1 MTENNPSRT
10 SISIRYA
17 IPGLL
22 ALLIIIALGLTGWF
36 SYQNGVA
43 SVEILAKRLNLEVTR
58 RIEERIVSFVEPPKL
73 FHQIN
78 LSVLESTNTQLEQYD
93 LMRKLFWNEV
103 YISDSVPYLY
113 YGTED
118 GYFLGIDTKYKGDQP
133 AYKILNADTVPNRV
147 TYSVTAGGQPKE
159 QLESKEYDPRVRD
172 WYKAAVAADSFTW
185 SPIYSFSALKEL
197 GISPVIP
204 VKTSQGK
211 LLGVLGI
218 DLTLGELSNFLRKLD
233 VSPNGE
239 AFIIERDG
247 NMVATSTD
255 QPPYAIVN
263 DVQVRLN
270 VKDSDSQLLRDTTE
284 YLLSKYGDFAKIS
297 KPEPLAFEKNGEKY
311 YAQVNSLNANGID
324 WLVVVVVPESDFMAQ
339 VTQNLR
345 NTTLLGIAALILSTI
360 LGYLLAGWI
369 IRPVFTITG
378 VAANIEEQK
387 WELDPLTIVSN
398 RTDELGQ
405 LARVFQK
412 MAQEL
417 RAREQALRQ
426 QVRELSIQI
435 DQSKREQQV
444 KDIVDNDFFIDLQ
457 KRAADIRKR
466 SNRKN
471 DEK

>member
-1 MTENNPSRT
+1 MSENNISRT

-43 SVEILAKRLNLEVTR
+43 SVEILAKRLNLEVAS
-58 RIEERIVSFVEPPKL
+58 RIEERIVSFVEPPNL

-78 LSVLESTNTQLEQYD
+78 LSVLESTNTQLDQYD
-93 LMRKLFWNEV
+93 SIRELFWNEV
-103 YISDSVPYLY
+103 YISESVPYLY
-113 YGTED
+113 YGTEE

-133 AYKILNADTVPNRV
+133 VYKILNAETAPNRV
-147 TYSVTAGGQPKE
+147 TFSLTAGGEPKE
-159 QLESKEYDPRVRD
+159 ELESKEYDPRVRD
-172 WYKAAVAADSFTW
+172 WYKAAVAADGFTW
-185 SPIYSFSALKEL
+185 SPIYPFSALKEL
-197 GISPVIP
+197 GISPVMP
-204 VKTSQGK
+204 VKNSQSK
-211 LLGVLGI
+211 LIGVLGI
-218 DLTLGELSNFLRKLD
+218 DLTLGELSNFLRSLD
-233 VSPNGE
+233 ISPNGE

-255 QPPYAIVN
+255 QPPYTIIN
-263 DVQVRLN
+263 DQQSRLN
-270 VKDSDSQLLRDTTE
+270 VKDSDTRLLRDTAE
-284 YLLSKYGDFAKIS
+284 YLLTEYGDFTQIS
-297 KPEPLAFEKNGEKY
+297 SSQKNAFQKNGEKY
-311 YAQVNSLNANGID
+311 YVQVNPLNANGID

-339 VTQNLR
+339 VTENLR
-345 NTTLLGIAALILSTI
+345 NTTLLGVAALLLSTI

-369 IRPVFTITG
+369 IRPVFTITD
-378 VAANIEEQK
+378 VAANIEDQK
-387 WELDPLTIVSN
+387 WELDPLTKVSD

-417 RAREQALRQ
+417 RAREQALKQ

-435 DQSKREQQV
+435 DHAKREQQV
-444 KDIVDNDFFIDLQ
+444 KEIVENDFFIDLQ

>member
-1 MTENNPSRT
+1 MLEQNPSRA

-22 ALLIIIALGLTGWF
+22 AVLIIIALGLTGWF
-36 SYQNGVA
+36 SYQNGLA
-43 SVEILAKRLNLEVTR
+43 SVEILATRLNLEVTS

-78 LSVLESTNTQLEQYD
+78 LAVLESTNTELSQYD
-93 LMRKLFWNEV
+93 QMRELFWNEV
-103 YISDSVPYLY
+103 YVSPSVPYLY
-113 YGTED
+113 YGTEE
-118 GYFLGIDTKYKGDQP
+118 GFFLGIDTKFKGDQP
-133 AYKILNADTVPNRV
+133 AFKIINPETIPNRV
-147 TYSVTAGGQPKE
+147 TYSLTAGGLPKE
-159 QLESKEYDPRVRD
+159 ELESKEYDPRGRD
-172 WYKAAVAADSFTW
+172 WYKAAVAADGFTW

-197 GISPVIP
+197 GISPVMP
-204 VKTSQGK
+204 VKNAQGK

-218 DLTLGELSNFLRKLD
+218 DLTLGELSNFLRSLD
-233 VSPNGE
+233 ISPNGE

-255 QPPYAIVN
+255 QPPYAIVD
-263 DVQVRLN
+263 DVQSRLN
-270 VKDSDSQLLRDTTE
+270 VKDSESSLLRNTAD
-284 YLLSKYGDFAKIS
+284 YLLAEHGDFKNIKEEDKIVFI
-297 KPEPLAFEKNGEKY
+297 KDGEKF
-311 YAQVNSLNANGID
+311 YAQVNPLNANGLD
-324 WLVVVVVPESDFMAQ
+324 WLVVVVVPEKDFMAQ
-339 VTQNLR
+339 VIQNLR
-345 NTTLLGIAALILSTI
+345 NTTLLGGLALLLSTI

-378 VAANIEEQK
+378 VAANIEDEK
-387 WELDPLTIVSN
+387 WELDPLAQVAG

-417 RAREQALRQ
+417 RAREQALKQ

-435 DQSKREQQV
+435 DQVKREQQV
-444 KDIVDNDFFIDLQ
+444 KEIVENDFFIDLQ

-466 SNRKN
+466 GKPK

>member
-1 MTENNPSRT
+1 MSENNLSRA

-22 ALLIIIALGLTGWF
+22 AVLIIIALGLTGWF

-43 SVEILAKRLNLEVTR
+43 SVEILAKRLNLEVTS

-78 LSVLESTNTQLEQYD
+78 LAVLESTNTGLDQYE
-93 LMRKLFWNEV
+93 LIRELFWNEV

-113 YGTED
+113 YGTEE

-133 AYKILNADTVPNRV
+133 AYKILNSDTTPNRV

-159 QLESKEYDPRVRD
+159 VLESKEYDPRVRD
-172 WYKAAVAADSFTW
+172 WYQAAVTADDFTW
-185 SPIYSFSALKEL
+185 SPIYPFSALKEL
-197 GISPVIP
+197 GISPVMP
-204 VKTSQGK
+204 VKDSQGN
-211 LLGVLGI
+211 LLGVLGV
-218 DLTLGELSNFLRKLD
+218 DLTLGELSNFLRSLEI
-233 VSPNGE
+233 SPNGE

-255 QPPYAIVN
+255 QPPYTLIN
-263 DVQVRLN
+263 DEQSRLN
-270 VKDSDSQLLRDTTE
+270 VKDSDTQLVRDTAD
-284 YLLSKYGDFAKIS
+284 YLLAQYENFSNINKSEQIT
-297 KPEPLAFEKNGEKY
+297 FEKNGEKY
-311 YAQVNSLNANGID
+311 YAQVNPLNANGLD
-324 WLVVVVVPESDFMAQ
+324 WLVIVVVPESDFMAQ
-339 VTQNLR
+339 VTENLR
-345 NTTLLGIAALILSTI
+345 NTTVLGIAALILSTI

-387 WELDPLTIVSN
+387 WELDPLTKVSN

-426 QVRELSIQI
+426 QVKELSIQI
-435 DQSKREQQV
+435 DQAKREQQV
-444 KDIVDNDFFIDLQ
+444 KEIVENDFFIDLQ

-471 DEK
+471 DGK